1 MDENLI
7 KEKVKEELIQ
17 FSEHSIHKMDENDIS
32 SKELIEALYNGEII
46 EDYPEDERG
55 HSCLFLCKDNKDFF
69 HVVLGQKERNLFVV
83 TVYRPS
89 LPKFIDERTRGREE

>member
-1 MDENLI
+1 MDEKLI

-17 FSEHSIHKMDENDIS
+17 FSEHSIHKMDDNDIS

-55 HSCLFLCKDNKDFF
+55 HSCLLLGKDKKDFL
-69 HVVLGQKERNLFVV
+69 HVVLGQKEENLFII

-89 LPKFIDERTRGREE
+89 LPKFIDERTRRREE